1 MDNTNNKKDYRNAGE
16 IKESLLHCIADL
28 EQQEKKFHDCII
40 KHIDEFEK
48 AQKFCS
54 FLKERCI
61 ERENKLKELSCA
73 KTRFV
78 MEVSHEL
85 KAPLGAIQSLL
96 QVILKGYVSDPTKQI
111 ELIDRAYNRAGELLN
126 LVRDMLDLT
135 RIELHPDTLP
145 MQCDDLYSLI
155 VNVSR
160 EFEEKVAIRNIVI
173 KYNLPNDIPMVM
185 INRSAI
191 KRVLENLISNAIKYN
206 KDGGK
211 VTIVAKKIND
221 EFVEVIVSDTGFGIP
236 KEEIPELFKIF
247 FRGKR
252 ASNTKREGT
261 GLGLSMTKKIIDVHG
276 GNIWVKSKLNKGSE
290 FHFTVHID
298 NNCEKEDIKNGKNL
312 NHR

>member
-1 MDNTNNKKDYRNAGE
+1 MDNIKDKKHYRNAEE
-16 IKESLLHCIADL
+16 IKKSLLLCMTDL
-28 EQQEKKFHDCII
+28 EQQEKKLHDCII
-40 KHIDEFEK
+40 KHIEEFEE

-54 FLKERCI
+54 FLNERCI
-61 ERENKLKELSCA
+61 ARGKKLKELSCA

-78 MEVSHEL
+78 MEVSHEI

-111 ELIDRAYNRAGELLN
+111 ELIDRAYNRTGELLN

-160 EFEEKVAIRNIVI
+160 EFKEKAANRNIVI
-173 KYNLPNDIPMVM
+173 KHKLPNSIPLVM

-211 VTIVAKKIND
+211 VTIVTKNIAD
-221 EFVEVIVSDTGFGIP
+221 EFVEIIVSDTGFGISDDD
-236 KEEIPELFKIF
+236 IPQLFEIF
-247 FRGKR
+247 FRGKTVNYSR
-252 ASNTKREGT
+252 REGT
-261 GLGLSMTKKIIDVHG
+261 GLGLSLTKKIIDAHG
-276 GNIWVKSKLNKGSE
+276 GNIWVESKLNEGSK

-298 NNCEKEDIKNGKNL
+298 NNCEKEDIKDDKNF
-312 NHR
+312 NH